1 VNRWETAVLENDVL
15 RVVVLPGKGG
25 EIWELRHLPSDAQ
38 LLWHAPWPLRPG
50 PDVAPG
56 SHFDDWYAGGW
67 QDLLPNGDTA
77 CEVDGVSH
85 GFHGES
91 WALPWSCA
99 ANDGGLELSVSLTT
113 LPLRVA
119 KTLSLDGAT
128 LRIEERVENTS
139 AQEVSFAW
147 GHHPALGGDLL
158 DAGCVVDLP
167 GGIVETPAEPVDVTS
182 RLAPGAMSVWPFA
195 AGRNGERVDLREV
208 RAPTAGTHD
217 VALVTELTDG
227 WCAVRNP
234 HRRLGLVL
242 TFPRDVF
249 RWLWIWQAFGGAT
262 AAPFDERVYTLA
274 LEPWTSPPSLA
285 AAVARGEAAALAAG
299 ASLEATV
306 EATVLAGAESLEP
319 PQAARIPV
327 TTEREDA

>member
-1 VNRWETAVLENDVL
+1 VLENDTL

-25 EIWELRHLPSDAQ
+25 EIWELWHVPSGSQ
-38 LLWHAPWPLRPG
+38 LLWHAPWELRRG
-50 PDVAPG
+50 PAVAPG

-77 CEVDGVSH
+77 CEVEGVSH

-91 WALPWSCA
+91 WALPWSCTA
-99 ANDGGLELSVSLTT
+99 RDGVLELSASLTT
-113 LPLRVA
+113 LPLRVT
-119 KTLSLDGAT
+119 KTLSLDGPT
-128 LRIEERVENTS
+128 LRIEERVEN
-139 AQEVSFAW
+139 AGAKEVSFSW

-158 DAGCVVDLP
+158 DPGCVVDLP
-167 GGIVETPAEPVDVTS
+167 GGTVETPAEPVDVTS
-182 RLAPGAMSVWPFA
+182 RLAPGATSAWPYA
-195 AGRNGERVDLREV
+195 SGRNGERVDLRAV
-208 RAPTAGTHD
+208 PPPTARTHD
-217 VALVTELTDG
+217 VALVRDLVDG

-234 HRRLGLVL
+234 RRRLGLAL

-285 AAVARGEAAALAAG
+285 AAVARGEAAVLAAG
-299 ASLEATV
+299 ASLDATI
-306 EATVLAGAESLEP
+306 EATVLDGAHNFEP
-319 PQAARIPV
+319 PSAAGMPDKK
-327 TTEREDA
+327 EREDG